1 MRFVFFLL
9 IIAVCIYIYA
19 RYVEP
24 KWLEISTVDV
34 ASDKIS
40 EPQRI
45 IAFGDTHVGHYFN
58 EADLLKIVEE
68 INAQEADA
76 VVFLG
81 DLVDN
86 FSHFDGDIDEIAAVL
101 SQLKCPT
108 RLAVVGNH
116 DVGGGGERIY
126 TKLMNSAGF
135 VVLRDEN
142 AKIGEINFIGAEE
155 SIFYTPDT
163 VGLLSENLF
172 NLVLSHEPDFA
183 PKGGS
188 FDMFVSGH
196 THGGQVYLPFFGAPI
211 KPPQGKLFTRGMYD
225 TPNGAVYVNRGIGT
239 TQLPLRFLSRPQIS
253 VINIEPQS

>member
-1 MRFVFFLL
+1 MQ
-9 IIAVCIYIYA
+9 
-19 RYVEP
+19 
-24 KWLEISTVDV
+24 
-34 ASDKIS
+34 SDKVA
-40 EPQRI
+40 EPQKI
-45 IAFGDTHVGHYFN
+45 VAFGDTHIGHYFTSS
-58 EADLLKIVEE
+58 DLLKIVEE

-86 FSHFDGDIDEIAAVL
+86 FSRFDGDTAEISAVL

-126 TKLMNSAGF
+126 TKLMNNAGF
-135 VVLRDEN
+135 VVLRDE
-142 AKIGEINFIGAEE
+142 AASIGDINFIGAEE

-163 VGLLSENLF
+163 IELSRDDLF
-172 NLVLSHEPDFA
+172 NLVISHEPDFA
-183 PKGGS
+183 PKSGV
-188 FDMFVSGH
+188 FDLFVSGH
-196 THGGQVYLPFFGAPI
+196 THGGQVYLPFFGALI
-211 KPPQGKLFTRGMYD
+211 KPPQGKLFTRGMYE
-225 TPNGAVYVNRGIGT
+225 TENGAVYVNRGIGT